1 MGCCYSTDATTTTGS
16 GSAVGSAAGSK
27 QVALKFPH
35 GLSGVLYCQKQKQ
48 FIKCNDI
55 NSWLTNLY
63 LGKTW
68 TNWQVYNDET
78 SHLGDNHHKKG
89 HCKGI
94 VAWNTSHIS
103 WLCHSV
109 PNFPRQFSGDSI
121 SEIESGELIYGQSF
135 QYIEFEFT
143 SELLARVL
151 NQLQIMEAHIFIEN
165 TNNFNQ
171 LFLLK
176 NTTICELKLTDNI
189 THFAKSPAHHIDI
202 YNDVLAKQYP
212 SITWYVESW
221 IRGHHIVDV
230 EGDVERDGEGEGEGE
245 GSLIKDIKQLH
256 FEEIEYKESQD
267 HSKWATTEN
276 SEYYW
281 VGDLNRMTSQYSR
294 GGGGFVCKDADIARA
309 FYKLIV

>member
-1 MGCCYSTDATTTTGS
+1 MGCCYSFNDANTND
-16 GSAVGSAAGSK
+16 VGCSK

-35 GLSGVLYCQKQKQ
+35 GISGVLYCQKQKR
-48 FIKCNDI
+48 FIKCSDI
-55 NSWLTNLY
+55 NSWLANLY
-63 LGKTW
+63 LGKKW

-78 SHLGDNHHKKG
+78 AHLGDTHHKKG

-94 VAWNTSHIS
+94 VAWNSSRIS

-109 PNFPRQFSGDSI
+109 PNFPRHFSGDSI

-135 QYIEFEFT
+135 QYIELEFT
-143 SELLARVL
+143 REMIIRIL
-151 NQLQIMEAHIFIEN
+151 NQIHIMEAHIFIEN
-165 TNNFNQ
+165 VDIVNK

-176 NTTICELKLTDNI
+176 HTTICELKLTDNI

-202 YNDVLAKQYP
+202 YSEFLTKQYP
-212 SITWYVESW
+212 NVEWYVESW

-230 EGDVERDGEGEGEGE
+230 DVD
-245 GSLIKDIKQLH
+245 SALIKDIKQIH
-256 FEEIEYKESQD
+256 FEENEYKETQD
-267 HSKWATTEN
+267 HSKWATTKN
-276 SEYYW
+276 GSYYW

-294 GGGGFVCKDADIARA
+294 GGGGFVCKDADVARA